1 MIRAVLYL
9 FVAIILITFLR
20 SVIGL
25 IAKAFANLVAEDASS
40 TSQQRR
46 SSKSAGTTAAGELKR
61 DPVCGTYV
69 AEAASIKQV
78 IGGEVVHF
86 CSEACRAKYR
96 PN

>member
-9 FVAIILITFLR
+9 FLAIILITFLR

-25 IAKAFANLVAEDASS
+25 IARAFAGLAAGDAASAS
-40 TSQQRR
+40 HPGG
-46 SSKSAGTTAAGELKR
+46 SKSAGKANVGELKR

-69 AEAASIKQV
+69 AESASIKQLV
-78 IGGEVVHF
+78 GGEVVHF